1 MSKPLG
7 VVLNFAADTRDAVK
21 DVDKLTRSVKNV
33 GKGASGLR
41 GVLSGSLK
49 AGIAGVG
56 VAAVGAGI
64 AFVDMAKAAYAD
76 AQAQAKLERT
86 LKRIPGLT
94 DKAAESAGS
103 WIDSMEL
110 LTGIA
115 DDDLRAA
122 LARLA
127 VVTGDLTEAQR
138 LSVLAADAAV
148 ASGKSFETVYNAA
161 AKAAGGNTAAL
172 KKLFPQLDA
181 GPDKVLS
188 LKEAVKQLG
197 EAYGGAAKAAE
208 DNDLFGRLG
217 TIWGQLKEALGSAAL
232 PTLEELSDWFKDKK
246 NQRALQDWIDQ
257 VGEWSTKIGTDFAG
271 EVRDFVA
278 WLQTDAGQQ
287 ALKEWTENLKTLAGA
302 FGSIAHGIE
311 SVASWWNQ
319 IPAPLRKLL
328 LGNIGLISTAGQVS
342 AAHNPSGYYG
352 GLGDPYGRSKTKPS
366 GTSGGAYANSGGV
379 TVNVTN
385 NYPKPER
392 PSDTIARDLRTARH
406 LTGAF

>member
-7 VVLNFAADTRDAVK
+7 VVLNFAADTRNAVK
-21 DVDKLTRSVKNV
+21 DVDKLTRSVKGV

-41 GVLSGSLK
+41 GVLSGALK

-64 AFVDMAKAAYAD
+64 AFTDMAKAAYSD

-138 LSVLAADAAV
+138 LSVLAADASV
-148 ASGKSFETVYNAA
+148 ASGKSYETVYNAMARA
-161 AKAAGGNTAAL
+161 ASGNTAAL

-188 LKEAVKQLG
+188 LKEAVKQLSA
-197 EAYGGAAKAAE
+197 AYGGAAKAAE

-217 TIWGQLKEALGSAAL
+217 TIWGQIKEALGSAAL
-232 PTLEELSDWFKDKK
+232 PTLNELSEWFKDKK
-246 NQRALQDWIDQ
+246 NQKALQDWITK
-257 VGEWSTKIGTDFAG
+257 VGEWSQKIGTDFAG
-271 EVRDFVA
+271 EVQSFVA

-287 ALKEWTENLKTLAGA
+287 AIKEWTENLKALADA
-302 FGSIAHGIE
+302 FGAVAHGIQ
-311 SVASWWNQ
+311 SVAGWWNKM
-319 IPAPLRKLL
+319 PAPLRRYF
-328 LGNIGLISTAGQVS
+328 LGG
-342 AAHNPSGYYG
+342 G
-352 GLGDPYGRSKTKPS
+352 GLPGLVNAVGGGDGAPKPS
-366 GTSGGAYANSGGV
+366 TRAQVGSGGAYAPASGGRSGGV

-385 NYPKPER
+385 HYPKPER
-392 PSDTIARDLRTARH
+392 ASDTIARDLRTARH